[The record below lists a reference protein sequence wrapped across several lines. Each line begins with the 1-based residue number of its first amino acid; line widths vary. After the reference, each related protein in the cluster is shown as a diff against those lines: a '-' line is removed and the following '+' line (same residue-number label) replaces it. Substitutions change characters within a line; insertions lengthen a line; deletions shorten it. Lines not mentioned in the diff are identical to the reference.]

1 MEDNGSNEANCL
13 ESKGFLDKCAGKAFK
28 EVNSNPKWIF

>member
-1 MEDNGSNEANCL
+1 MVENGQNEANCL
-13 ESKGFLDKCAGKAFK
+13 GPKGLLDKCSAKAFK